1 MHSPVARLQ
10 SPCRINLVVTAY
22 PFSKWKLELK
32 QVDSQDTLLG
42 ERMISIESDLLN
54 AGGASLTIGPATF
67 NVSALTWLLEKEC
80 KVLDADKRKAQLDFT
95 SSPLV

>member
-1 MHSPVARLQ
+1 MARHHALL
-10 SPCRINLVVTAY
+10 RINLVVTPY
-22 PFSKWKLELK
+22 PFGKWRLEVK
-32 QVDSQDTLLG
+32 QVDTHDTVLG
-42 ERMISIESDLLN
+42 ERMITIENDLLN
-54 AGGASLTIGPATF
+54 AGSESLTIGPATF